1 MNRLLIAAIA
11 SLSTALLLPSVAGAA
26 ALESLSAGA
35 ARDFADAPLAVGEA
49 LGAPQA
55 SEPILQPA
63 LKPSPFRPQEAAGE
77 ELGRLK
83 LSAQLDRNLH
93 VTNYR
98 FGSRPLDL
106 GIATDAG
113 FKQFFFTFTDRAGT
127 VLAPIGSVSRLRGP
141 GVDARIDAST
151 VYNFKLHINIF
162 NPVRGSTLA
171 MEPAAGTRGP
181 SQSVKSGALLD
192 AVRARA
198 VIFTLNGSEYW
209 LFYGRD
215 AQAGGVFAK
224 TRSFL
229 FVRMDGLSSK
239 AWPLA
244 ESALKADMPAVV
256 SLGGDQVS
264 VTLASSGELIVRAAR

>member
-1 MNRLLIAAIA
+1 MNRLLLAACVLVP
-11 SLSTALLLPSVAGAA
+11 SLAGASG
-26 ALESLSAGA
+26 LETLSASA
-35 ARDFADAPLAVGEA
+35 ERDFAGAPLAIGEA
-49 LGAPQA
+49 LAPAQA
-55 SEPILQPA
+55 AQPILQPA
-63 LKPSPFRPQEAAGE
+63 LKPSPFRPQESAGE
-77 ELGRLK
+77 VLGKLN

-93 VTNYR
+93 VTNYK
-98 FGSRPLDL
+98 FGARPLDL

-127 VLAPIGSVSRLRGP
+127 VLAPIGSVSQLRGP

-151 VYNFKLHINIF
+151 VYNFKLKINIF
-162 NPVRGSTLA
+162 NPVRGSTLQ
-171 MEPAAGTRGP
+171 MNPTAGTSGP

-215 AQAGGVFAK
+215 ALASGVFAK

-229 FVRMDGLSSK
+229 FVHMDGLSSK

-244 ESALKADMPAVV
+244 ESSLKADTPAVV
-256 SLGGDQVS
+256 SLGDQQVS
-264 VTLASSGELIVRAAR
+264 VTLASSGELVVRAAR